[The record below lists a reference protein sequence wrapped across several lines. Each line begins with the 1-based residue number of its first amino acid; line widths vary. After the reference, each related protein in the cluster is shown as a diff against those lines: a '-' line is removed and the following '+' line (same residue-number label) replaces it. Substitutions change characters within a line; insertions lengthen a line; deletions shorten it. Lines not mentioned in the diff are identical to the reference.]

1 MITHLDS
8 DRTYDGSSQERNNQ
22 FLAQRQ
28 DDSRVKY
35 REKRLQE
42 MELAYWKWREI
53 ISNCEEGLNVGRFG
67 RFETIDASLIPSLVR
82 SIIQASL
89 RG

>member
-1 MITHLDS
+1 MKAKPERRHGL
-8 DRTYDGSSQERNNQ
+8 QERNEQ

-53 ISNCEEGLNVGRFG
+53 IANCEEGLNVCGV
-67 RFETIDASLIPSLVR
+67 ETEVRLVR
-82 SIIQASL
+82 SPL
-89 RG
+89 C